1 MERLSVMARTADI
14 HVRARRGSTTQE
26 LQSEALLKEK
36 REQHYVVACHTP
48 DHNQPPPFTLPESV
62 LLCGTKTINLE
73 TTKQI
78 TLEILTYLL

>member
-48 DHNQPPPFTLPESV
+48 DHNQPPLHSPRKCSSV
-62 LLCGTKTINLE
+62 WH
-73 TTKQI
+73 QD
-78 TLEILTYLL
+78 Y

>member
-36 REQHYVVACHTP
+36 REQHYVVACHAP
-48 DHNQPPPFTLPESV
+48 GHNQTPLHSPRKRSCV
-62 LLCGTKTINLE
+62 WH
-73 TTKQI
+73 QD
-78 TLEILTYLL
+78 Y

>member
-48 DHNQPPPFTLPESV
+48 DHNQPPPSLSQKAFFCVAPR
-62 LLCGTKTINLE
+62 LLTWKPLS
-73 TTKQI
+73 K
-78 TLEILTYLL
+78 